1 MAIRLGARFERR
13 DDAGLREARARF
25 GEGIAEGVA
34 DGLLERIL
42 AACGG
47 GHNDIVPTF
56 SAMAPSGLGGAIPPV
71 GTRRAALVGPY
82 PPVEP
87 LPSNQRDRRGG
98 PPQTLLTP
106 IRPGWR
112 LFSGPQSGGA
122 PCGVCWY
129 LRPSCAPRRSRA
141 RPPPRRGPI
150 RVRCSTGSAPRR
162 ASLSGAVSGRAHA
175 RCSYN
180 RPSSARSS
188 SPART
193 SIRSSPTTT

>member
-1 MAIRLGARFERR
+1 MPRRRPMISTSQAWSARFPCSRSQRDVRENTSSGPVTSRIWTFGNANMAIRLGARFERR

-34 DGLLERIL
+34 DGRMERIL
-42 AACGG
+42 AACGV

-106 IRPGWR
+106 ARRPR
-112 LFSGPQSGGA
+112 EHLE
-122 PCGVCWY
+122 
-129 LRPSCAPRRSRA
+129 RA
-141 RPPPRRGPI
+141 GD
-150 RVRCSTGSAPRR
+150 VQD
-162 ASLSGAVSGRAHA
+162 LD
-175 RCSYN
+175 
-180 RPSSARSS
+180 
-188 SPART
+188 
-193 SIRSSPTTT
+193 